1 MDFGD
6 REWVTADRIVPAW
19 NDILQLPLQAVE
31 CSLVHVE
38 PLGKLFR
45 CTHLRSFKRGKHVA
59 STWQARGKHVASK
72 LWKYATG
79 IESGNV

>member
-1 MDFGD
+1 MFYVDVGD

-19 NDILQLPLQAVE
+19 NGILQLPLQAVE
-31 CSLVHVE
+31 CSLVRVE

-45 CTHLRSFKRGKHVA
+45 CTHLRSFKRGKHA
-59 STWQARGKHVASK
+59 ASK

>member
-45 CTHLRSFKRGKHVA
+45 CTHLRSFKRGK
-59 STWQARGKHVASK
+59 ARGKHVASK